1 MKLMNHSSTAIT
13 LRYIGITND
22 DIDNIYSSLEF

>member
-13 LRYIGITND
+13 LRYIGITDNDID
-22 DIDNIYSSLEF
+22 DIYDSLSF